1 MANSTTITLGTSTHY
16 FKSSVSITLDQGV
29 DETLENIEEVKK
41 KATKLYLEVLSQ
53 ELLLTKKF
61 EKMTTKEIKEYIKK
75 KLKEDK

>member
-1 MANSTTITLGTSTHY
+1 MSKSTTITLGTSTHY

-29 DETLENIEEVKK
+29 DETMENIEEVKK

-61 EKMTTKEIKEYIKK
+61 EKMTTKEIKEFIKK
-75 KLKEDK
+75 KLKEK